1 VDDQRQKVIDS
12 LERAALLC
20 PDLTP
25 LVYEQLFL
33 AQPHLAEKFVM
44 DRNHAV
50 RGEMLAKAFDAI
62 LDLSGPALYAG
73 SLIHAEAI
81 NHDNNFGISA
91 DIFAT
96 FFPIVRDSVQKV
108 LADEW
113 SDDIH
118 SAWSELLGRIDRL
131 IQRADS

>member
-1 VDDQRQKVIDS
+1 
-12 LERAALLC
+12 
-20 PDLTP
+20 
-25 LVYEQLFL
+25 
-33 AQPHLAEKFVM
+33 
-44 DRNHAV
+44 
-50 RGEMLAKAFDAI
+50 MLAKAFDAI
-62 LDLSGPALYAG
+62 LDLSGPALYAS

-113 SDDIH
+113 SDDINT
-118 SAWSELLGRIDRL
+118 AWSELLARIDRL